1 MRWERIGLGGAEANY
16 DFGFLKAPMLTPS
29 TFLLT
34 FPYTEAIPV
43 VCYGLFNVLQHSI
56 FMVQFYLY
64 SSVELDPKKT
74 DTSEPEPA
82 LPPGHPHHKP
92 VNAFVTRSGAT
103 ASHPLSWLRYDQFLA
118 SRSHYLLWILFPII
132 PLVLARLWPWTI
144 AYTNSIKPIGQI
156 MSHVPQVIECIKLR
170 TTLGI
175 SMSSQHLNFLGG
187 AMGLLMCIIIPPIYK
202 TTYLIYFNSVF
213 QAVSIYAIA
222 LYYREPLFPSFGK
235 ESPALPPL

>member
-1 MRWERIGLGGAEANY
+1 M
-16 DFGFLKAPMLTPS
+16 S
-29 TFLLT
+29 V
-34 FPYTEAIPV
+34 EAIPV
-43 VCYGLFNVLQHSI
+43 VCYGLFNVIQHSI

-64 SSVELDPKKT
+64 SSGEGETKKM
-74 DTSEPEPA
+74 DTSTEPQPT

-92 VNAFVTRSGAT
+92 VTAFVTRSGA
-103 ASHPLSWLRYDQFLA
+103 SSNPLAFLRWEQFVS
-118 SRSHYLLWILFPII
+118 SRAHYLLWILFPII
-132 PLVLARLWPWTI
+132 PYVMIKLWPGSVI
-144 AYTNSIKPIGQI
+144 FTNSIKPIGQV
-156 MSHVPQVIECIKLR
+156 MSHIPQVIECIKLR

-187 AMGLLMCIIIPPIYK
+187 AMGLLMCNFIPPVYM

-213 QAVSIYAIA
+213 QAVSLYAIA

>member
-1 MRWERIGLGGAEANY
+1 MI
-16 DFGFLKAPMLTPS
+16 
-29 TFLLT
+29 
-34 FPYTEAIPV
+34 
-43 VCYGLFNVLQHSI
+43 CYGLFNVLQHSI

-64 SSVELDPKKT
+64 ASGEADTKKT

-92 VNAFVTRSGAT
+92 VTSFVTRSGAGP
-103 ASHPLSWLRYDQFLA
+103 SGLLSFLSLDQFA
-118 SRSHYLLWILFPII
+118 SSRSHYLLWILFPTI
-132 PLVLARLWPWTI
+132 PLVMAKLWPQTI
-144 AYTNSIKPIGQI
+144 IFTNSIKPIGQI
-156 MSHVPQVIECIKLR
+156 ASHVPQVIECFKLR

-187 AMGLLMCIIIPPIYK
+187 LMGLIMCYIIPPISR
-202 TTYLIYFNSVF
+202 TTYVIYFNSVF
-213 QAVSIYAIA
+213 QAVSLYGIA